1 MAATT
6 NLRDRERFDALRRQ
20 VFREMATAGK
30 RWGLTVWGLISIVVL
45 VAMAIQGT
53 ASPAR
58 YALQIGAVALAVPSL
73 LHRVRH
79 PGRPDNGQSLLAG
92 MLLFIAC
99 VVNTGGC
106 ASPLSIMGIPMLFG
120 AALMPVP
127 KPIRIVTFGAFLVA
141 FVAMVLASSGVT
153 GDLGQASG
161 TLRLAPAVSLCASIA
176 VGVFV
181 VVGVYLMGKNV
192 SVLYERVALELASR
206 REELCSESQDRTRAL
221 ESIAARMAHEVK
233 NPLAAIK
240 GLSAHMA
247 RNATDPKVAERLAIV
262 ASEAD
267 RLKEIV
273 DGFLSFSR
281 GLDEMKVAPMRPY
294 ELAHELSV
302 LLEVRAAEAGVTLE
316 VTGNQQLE
324 LNADRRKLRQ
334 VLLNLVLNAI
344 QASPRDR
351 TVWID
356 VGGSRCGLEGACM
369 RVIDQGAG
377 MSPEVL
383 ERIKRPYYTTREGG
397 TGLGVV
403 VARALVEQHGG
414 VLTYESKP
422 GKGTTVI
429 IELPA
434 SALEIAKAS
443 KLPDPSREPLIALR
457 APNERAT

>member
-1 MAATT
+1 MASTT

-20 VFREMATAGK
+20 MFREMALAGK
-30 RWGLTVWGLISIVVL
+30 RWGLMWWGLIGVAVL
-45 VAMAIQGT
+45 VAMAIRGAT
-53 ASPAR
+53 PVR
-58 YALQIGAVALAVPSL
+58 FALQIGAVALAVPSL
-73 LHRVRH
+73 VHRVRH
-79 PGRPDNGQSLLAG
+79 PGRPDHGQSLLAG

-127 KPIRIVTFGAFLVA
+127 KQVRMVLFGAFLAA
-141 FVAMVLASSGVT
+141 FVAMVLSSSGAAGNVVQT
-153 GDLGQASG
+153 SG
-161 TLRLAPAVSLCASIA
+161 ALHLAPAVAVCASIA
-176 VGVFV
+176 VGIFT

-192 SVLYERVALELASR
+192 SLLYERVALELASR
-206 REELCSESQDRTRAL
+206 REELCAEGADRTRAL
-221 ESIAARMAHEVK
+221 EAIAARMAHEVK

-281 GLDEMKVAPMRPY
+281 GLDEMKVASMRPY

-316 VTGNQQLE
+316 VTGNKALE

-356 VGGSRCGLEGACM
+356 VGGSMCGGGGACI

-377 MSPEVL
+377 MSPDVI
-383 ERIKRPYYTTREGG
+383 ERIRRPYYTTKEGG

-414 VLTYESKP
+414 VLRYESKP
-422 GKGTTVI
+422 SKGTTVI

-434 SALEIAKAS
+434 SALEIAKS
-443 KLPDPSREPLIALR
+443 QKLPDPSRAPIVALR
-457 APNERAT
+457 APDERTT

>member
-1 MAATT
+1 MSSTT
-6 NLRDRERFDALRRQ
+6 NLRDRERFNALRKQ
-20 VFREMATAGK
+20 MFREMALAGK
-30 RWGLTVWGLISIVVL
+30 RWGLTWWGLIGIGVL
-45 VAMAIQGT
+45 GAMMIHG
-53 ASPAR
+53 ASPVR
-58 YALQIGAVALAVPSL
+58 FALQIGAVTLAVPSL
-73 LHRVRH
+73 VHRVRH
-79 PGRPDNGQSLLAG
+79 PGSPDHGQSLLAG
-92 MLLFIAC
+92 MLLYIAC

-127 KPIRIVTFGAFLVA
+127 KHVRTVLFGSFLAA
-141 FVAMVLASSGVT
+141 FVAMVLASSGAV
-153 GDLGQASG
+153 GDLGKSG
-161 TLRLAPAVSLCASIA
+161 ALRFSPAVSVCTSVA
-176 VGVFV
+176 VGIFTVI
-181 VVGVYLMGKNV
+181 GVYLMGKKI
-192 SVLYERVALELASR
+192 SLLYERVALELASR
-206 REELCSESQDRTRAL
+206 REELCSESEDRTRAL
-221 ESIAARMAHEVK
+221 EAIAARMAHEVK

-302 LLEVRAAEAGVTLE
+302 LLEVRAAEAGVALD
-316 VTGNQQLE
+316 VTGNQGLE

-334 VLLNLVLNAI
+334 VLLNLVLNAL
-344 QASPRDR
+344 QASPRDK

-356 VGGSRCGLEGACM
+356 VAGPSCGEGATI
-369 RVIDQGAG
+369 RVIDQGVG

-383 ERIKRPYYTTREGG
+383 ERIRRPGYTTREGG

-414 VLTYESKP
+414 VLRYESKP

-434 SALEIAKAS
+434 SALEIAEAQ
-443 KLPDPSREPLIALR
+443 KLPDPSREPLVALR
-457 APNERAT
+457 TDERTT

>member
-20 VFREMATAGK
+20 MFREMALAGK
-30 RWGLTVWGLISIVVL
+30 RWGLMWWGMVGIVVL
-45 VAMAIQGT
+45 GAMAVYG

-58 YALQIGAVALAVPSL
+58 FALQISAVALAVPSL
-73 LHRVRH
+73 VHRMRH
-79 PGRPDNGQSLLAG
+79 PGKPDHGQSLLAG

-106 ASPLSIMGIPMLFG
+106 TSPLSIMSIPMLFG

-127 KPIRIVTFGAFLVA
+127 KQIRMVLFCAFLVA
-141 FVAMVLASSGVT
+141 FVAMVLASSGAAADF
-153 GDLGQASG
+153 GAGA
-161 TLRLAPAVSLCASIA
+161 LRLSPIVSVCASIA
-176 VGVFV
+176 VGIFV
-181 VVGVYLMGKNV
+181 VVVVYKMGQNV
-192 SVLYERVALELASR
+192 SFLYERVALELASR
-206 REELCSESQDRTRAL
+206 REELCYESEDRTRSL
-221 ESIAARMAHEVK
+221 EAIAARMAHEVK

-247 RNATDPKVAERLAIV
+247 RQATDPKAAERLAIV

-281 GLDEMKVAPMRPY
+281 GLDEMKVAPMRPF

-316 VTGNQQLE
+316 VTGNQELE

-334 VLLNLVLNAI
+334 VLLNLVLNAL
-344 QASPRDR
+344 QASPRGK

-356 VGGSRCGLEGACM
+356 VAGPSCGMGATV

-377 MSPEVL
+377 MSPEVV
-383 ERIKRPYYTTREGG
+383 ERIRRPYYTTREGG

-414 VLTYESKP
+414 VLQYDSKP
-422 GKGTTVI
+422 GKGTTVT

-434 SALEIAKAS
+434 SALEIAKTQ
-443 KLPDPSREPLIALR
+443 KLPDPSRNPIVALPTPDGLAGGR
-457 APNERAT
+457 TT